1 VRGMLTRVVMACS
14 VVGGLMT
21 RCIDGGHRGA
31 DVGGALDTV
40 GRRRLGGFGAVRW
53 F

>member
-1 VRGMLTRVVMACS
+1 MLTRAVMACS

-21 RCIDGGHRGA
+21 RCFDDGHQGA
-31 DVGGALDTV
+31 DVGGASDTV
-40 GRRRLGGFGAVRW
+40 GRQRLGGFGAVRW

>member
-1 VRGMLTRVVMACS
+1 VLTRAVTACS

-21 RCIDGGHRGA
+21 QCFDGGHRGV
-31 DVGGALDTV
+31 DVDGASDTV